1 MRYQQVDGLHGEEL
15 AGRHVPADEV
25 LHLVVVEEGVEV
37 RVREVAVDPRLEV
50 FDVNPCVHNVDD
62 DNGDDHQETGRGS
75 REGS

>member
-1 MRYQQVDGLHGEEL
+1 MNGHVRLILLEVITVRYQQVDGLHGEEL

-50 FDVNPCVHNVDD
+50 FDV
-62 DNGDDHQETGRGS
+62 ES
-75 REGS
+75 

>member
-1 MRYQQVDGLHGEEL
+1 MGHLYLLNGDLRMILLEVITVRYQQVDGLHGEEL

-50 FDVNPCVHNVDD
+50 FDV
-62 DNGDDHQETGRGS
+62 ES
-75 REGS
+75 

>member
-1 MRYQQVDGLHGEEL
+1 MRGHFYLVNGHVRLILLEVITVRYQQVDGLHGEEL

-50 FDVNPCVHNVDD
+50 FDV
-62 DNGDDHQETGRGS
+62 ES
-75 REGS
+75 

>member
-1 MRYQQVDGLHGEEL
+1 MRGHLYLVNGHVRLILLEVITVRYQQVDGLHGEEL

-50 FDVNPCVHNVDD
+50 FDV
-62 DNGDDHQETGRGS
+62 ES
-75 REGS
+75 